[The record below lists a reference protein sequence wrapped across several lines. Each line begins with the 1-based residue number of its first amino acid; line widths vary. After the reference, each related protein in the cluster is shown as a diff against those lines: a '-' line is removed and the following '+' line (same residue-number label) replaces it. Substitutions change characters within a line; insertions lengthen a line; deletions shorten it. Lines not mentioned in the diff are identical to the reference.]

1 MPTSTRKG
9 VPRWGLVVVG
19 LLCAHVSGMIL
30 AVRIATGD
38 PTFTSVPDYYQRAVA
53 WDDQAAAQRASDALG
68 WQAEVTSSALG
79 DRLVVVVRDAH
90 GAPVDGLVGVVSAYH
105 HARTR
110 DVYDA
115 PLTARGDGT
124 YFAAIGVGAPGAW
137 QVALRAERGD
147 EVFVLATEVVV
158 RGEESLGAAEVAEGH
173 S

>member
-1 MPTSTRKG
+1 MHTSTRKG
-9 VPRWGLVVVG
+9 IPRWGLVVVG

-53 WDDQAAAQRASDALG
+53 WDDQAASQRASDALG
-68 WQAEVTSSALG
+68 WQAELSSSALG
-79 DRLVVVVRDAH
+79 DRLVLVVRDAH
-90 GAPVDGLVGVVSAYH
+90 GAPVDGLVGTVSAYH

-110 DVYDA
+110 DVFEA

-124 YFAAIGVGAPGAW
+124 YFAAIAVGAPGAW
-137 QVALRAERGD
+137 QVALRAERGG

-158 RGEESLGAAEVAEGH
+158 RDETTSGAAASGSAH